1 MTVLGNFEPV
11 LPLSRISLASWSMDW
26 QRRGKGETYLARHM
40 PRNCGHILG
49 RWMVY
54 ILVPDFWNTNHF
66 VETKI

>member
-11 LPLSRISLASWSMDW
+11 LPLSRISLASWSMHW
-26 QRRGKGETYLARHM
+26 QRDVAKARHM
-40 PRNCGHILG
+40 PRNRGHILG

-54 ILVPDFWNTNHF
+54 ILMPDFWNTNHF